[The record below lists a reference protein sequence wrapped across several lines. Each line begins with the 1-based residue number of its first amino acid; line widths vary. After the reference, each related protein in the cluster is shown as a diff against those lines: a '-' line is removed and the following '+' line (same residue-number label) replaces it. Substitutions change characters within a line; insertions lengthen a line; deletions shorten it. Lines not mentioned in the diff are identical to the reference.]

1 MKETPKQR
9 TIKEPLIN
17 LNATIMHL
25 RMDIATHDKLRNAA
39 EKHNTTQ
46 SKFIRHLI
54 IENC

>member
-1 MKETPKQR
+1 MKEAPKQR
-9 TIKEPLIN
+9 TIKEPLFN

-39 EKHNTTQ
+39 EKQNTTQ
-46 SKFIRHLI
+46 SKLIRHLI